1 MQDIIELERRIAAAF
16 DRIDRGLE
24 MGARATV
31 AQPVVTPES
40 AQMGTLIRALE
51 TARDASADWASRYAA
66 LEARLADETL
76 IMAGQIA
83 ALTNELAEQ
92 TDTLVALQLSD
103 VQASSG
109 AQRGAEMQAMDDQMA
124 ALRER
129 LAAQTAELEAL
140 RSQRSTEVQEMDA
153 IIAALTPLIEEAES
167 HA

>member
-31 AQPVVTPES
+31 VQPVAAPES
-40 AQMGTLIRALE
+40 AQMATLIRALE
-51 TARDASADWASRYAA
+51 TARDASADWAARYAA
-66 LEARLADETL
+66 LEARMADETL

-83 ALTNELAEQ
+83 QLTDELAEQ
-92 TDTLVALQLSD
+92 TDTLMALQLSD
-103 VQASSG
+103 AQPDAG

-124 ALRER
+124 DLRQR
-129 LAAQTAELEAL
+129 LAAQSAELDAL

-153 IIAALTPLIEEAES
+153 IIAALNPLIEEAES